1 MAVSS
6 LTCSFGKGSLTEK
19 TARPRKGGHF
29 LQAVVLCPFHGAP
42 EYKKTFF
49 SFLLFFK
56 PCSFH
61 PNHPRL
67 LPRPPA
73 PLFLPSR
80 AGRCC
85 LRLCLGIFHSWG
97 AFRPNAVV
105 SEQISQSPVTSLSV
119 SVTFSF
125 LPSQFSTRFA
135 STLVRSL
142 PKSLLEA
149 WVLANLRGQN

>member
-56 PCSFH
+56 P
-61 PNHPRL
+61 L
-67 LPRPPA
+67 LFPPQSPSPPPPPPRPAFSSKPRSA
-73 PLFLPSR
+73 LLSSALFGYLPL
-80 AGRCC
+80 
-85 LRLCLGIFHSWG
+85 LGGI
-97 AFRPNAVV
+97 
-105 SEQISQSPVTSLSV
+105 
-119 SVTFSF
+119 
-125 LPSQFSTRFA
+125 
-135 STLVRSL
+135 
-142 PKSLLEA
+142 
-149 WVLANLRGQN
+149 